1 MVPNTSSAKGRHL
14 QRPIFGRLRIGA
26 NVLSRRLVWL
36 VVTRVSLLAISTL
49 ALVLYI
55 VGIPTYFS
63 KLYNYRTA
71 CSDECLTSARI
82 QALHALGISI
92 PTYAM
97 YWVMVNLLFALVYCA
112 VAALIIWRKSDDR
125 IAWFASF
132 SLVVLGT
139 SFPTI
144 PNVLVDVRSIW
155 WLPVTLLDAL
165 GLPSLITFLF
175 LFPNGR
181 FVPHWTRWVAIGF
194 AILYMLGTFFP
205 NTFLGYA
212 NWPRPFHPLVP
223 LTVLGLL
230 VFAQIYRYRQI
241 STPGERQQTKW
252 VVFGVTA
259 ALIGFAPAFL
269 LPSFISVEHLTL
281 LTFVLTITST
291 YLVLLLIPLS
301 ISIAILRYRLWDIDI
316 IINRTL
322 VYGILTVCVAASYIA
337 IVGLLGAL
345 LQARGN
351 VLISLLAAGCVA
363 VLFQPLRSWLQR
375 ATNRLMY
382 GKRDEPYQVISQ
394 LGQRLEATLAPNAVL
409 PTIVETVSQALKLP
423 YVAITLKQ
431 NDTFPIAAS
440 YGTPQQEEVV
450 RFPLTY
456 QAEYIGELLLAPRA
470 HGETF
475 THADHRLLADLTRQA
490 GVAAHAVR
498 LTADLKRL
506 TMDLQCSREHLV
518 TAREEERRRLRRDL
532 HDGLG
537 PQLAS
542 LTLKLET
549 ARNRLAHDPLA
560 DILLSDLTTRTQNAV
575 ADIRHLVY
583 ALRPPALDELG
594 LIPALRE
601 QALQYQ
607 GQHEQLTVSIDAPRF
622 LPSLPAAVEVAV
634 FRIAQEALTNV
645 VRHAQAD
652 YCIIRLELD
661 ETIGI
666 LKLEVQDNGQGLS
679 PKRIVG
685 VGLHSMRER
694 AEELG
699 GAWTIES
706 LPAGGTH
713 IVAQL
718 PYGTQKKVNTTNGFS
733 HTTYVEEN

>member
-1 MVPNTSSAKGRHL
+1 MAPNPSSAKGTHL
-14 QRPIFGRLRIGA
+14 QRPIFGRLRIGS
-26 NVLSRRLVWL
+26 NVLSRQLGWL

-49 ALVLYI
+49 ALVLYV
-55 VGIPTYFS
+55 VGTPIYFS
-63 KLYNYRTA
+63 KIYNSRTA
-71 CSDECLTSARI
+71 CSDECLTPAKI
-82 QALHALGISI
+82 QALHTLGISI
-92 PTYAM
+92 LTYAA
-97 YWVMVNLLFALVYCA
+97 YWVGVNLLFALMYCA

-144 PNVLVDVRSIW
+144 PNVLIDVHSIW

-165 GLPSLITFLF
+165 GLPSLIIFLF

-181 FVPHWTRWVAIGF
+181 FVPHWTRWVAVGF
-194 AILYMLGTFFP
+194 ALVYMPGTFLP
-205 NTFLGYA
+205 NTALGYA

-223 LTVLGLL
+223 LAVLGLL
-230 VFAQIYRYRQI
+230 VFAQIYRYRRI

-252 VVFGVTA
+252 VVFGITI

-316 IINRTL
+316 LINRTL
-322 VYGILTVCVAASYIA
+322 VYGTLTVCIAGSYIA
-337 IVGLLGAL
+337 IVGFLGAL

-351 VLISLLAAGCVA
+351 ALISLLAAGCVA

-382 GKRDEPYQVISQ
+382 GERDDPYRVISQ

-409 PTIVETVSQALKLP
+409 PTVVETVSQALKLP

-440 YGTPQQEEVV
+440 YGTPQEEVV

-490 GVAAHAVR
+490 GVAAHTVR

-506 TMDLQCSREHLV
+506 TMDLQHSREHLV

-560 DILLSDLTTRTQNAV
+560 DILLSDLTTRTQDAV

-607 GQHEQLTVSIDAPRF
+607 GQHKQLTVSIDAPRF

-645 VRHAQAD
+645 IRHAQAN

-661 ETIGI
+661 EAIGM
-666 LKLEVQDNGQGLS
+666 LKLEVKDNGRGLS
-679 PKRIVG
+679 SKREVG

-699 GAWTIES
+699 GTWTIES
-706 LPAGGTH
+706 LSTGGTH

-718 PYGTQKKVNTTNGFS
+718 PYATPKKVDTTNGFPQ
-733 HTTYVEEN
+733 TTYSEEN